1 MSPFPDASPPNWLA
15 PAGPAASEIA
25 TLTWVVLIGGVVIY
39 VAVMG
44 LLGWAVLR
52 PRRDAASEEGDRAG
66 RWLIGTAALA
76 TLVLVALLLVPS
88 LRSLAIVLPPEAPT
102 ALTIEI
108 TGHQWWWAAR
118 YVGATAG
125 ETVETANEIHIPIGA
140 RVAIRLLARDVIH
153 SFWVPQLQGKL
164 DLIPGKRNVTWL
176 QADRPGVYRGLCAEY
191 CGLQHARM
199 GFLVVAQPPSEF
211 ASWLQHQR
219 APAAEPTDDVARHG
233 QRLFL
238 DRGCAFCHTV
248 RGTTAFFGRDGPDL
262 THVASRRTLAAATL
276 TNVAGHLAGWIAN
289 PQALKPGNRMPQVPL
304 EPAEFH
310 AVLRYVQG
318 LR

>member
-1 MSPFPDASPPNWLA
+1 MSDPSPPNWLA
-15 PAGPAASEIA
+15 PAGPAAAEIA
-25 TLTWVVLIGGVVIY
+25 ALTWAILIAGALIYLALLGV
-39 VAVMG
+39 
-44 LLGWAVLR
+44 LGWAVWR
-52 PRRDAASEEGDRAG
+52 PPRGAASEDRERAG
-66 RWLIGTAALA
+66 RWLVGVGAIT
-76 TLVLVALLLVPS
+76 TVVLVTLLLVPS
-88 LRSLAIVLPPEAPT
+88 LRTLAGVLPSKAP
-102 ALTIEI
+102 AAITIEV

-118 YVGATAG
+118 YVGPTPQD
-125 ETVETANEIHIPIGA
+125 TVETANEIHIPVGA
-140 RVAIRLLARDVIH
+140 RIAVRLLTRDVIH

-164 DLIPGKRNVTWL
+164 DLIPGKLNVTWL
-176 QADRPGVYRGLCAEY
+176 QADQPGIYRGLCAEY

-199 GFLVVAQPPSEF
+199 GLLVVAQPADEF
-211 ASWLQHQR
+211 AAWLHRQR
-219 APAAEPTDDVARHG
+219 APAAEPADDLARQG

-248 RGTTAFFGRDGPDL
+248 RGTTAFFGRTGPDL
-262 THVASRRTLAAATL
+262 THVASRRTLAAGTL
-276 TNVAGHLAGWIAN
+276 TNVGGHLAGWIAN